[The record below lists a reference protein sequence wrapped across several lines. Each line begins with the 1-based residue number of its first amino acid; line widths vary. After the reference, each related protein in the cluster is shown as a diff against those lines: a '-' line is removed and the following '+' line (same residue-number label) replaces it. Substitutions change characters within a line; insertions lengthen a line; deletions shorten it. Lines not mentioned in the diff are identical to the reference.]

1 MFGLF
6 KKKKITKIDTPKT
19 FLKCV
24 MKLVDLEI
32 PVPLT
37 EKYEI
42 AYRDQKNTL
51 RNGKRR
57 KNKAWYTSQGEHW
70 EGWLY
75 WYKGPGAYNRKNHH
89 RTAEFVY
96 NHIMCPPMF
105 IWLAET
111 AGIKKE
117 IVEKAINQSLES
129 DKYQIQ
135 GKIIRTHIPW
145 SDIEKAIL
153 KRIEKK

>member
-1 MFGLF
+1 MFKQL

-24 MKLVDLEI
+24 DRLVELKI

-37 EKYEI
+37 EKYEKTH
-42 AYRDQKNTL
+42 R
-51 RNGKRR
+51 KRR
-57 KNKAWYTSQGEHW
+57 QLQKEVWYTSQGEHW
-70 EGWLY
+70 QGWLY
-75 WYKGPGAYNRKNHH
+75 GYKGPGAYNRKNHH

-111 AGIKKE
+111 AGIDQKK
-117 IVEKAINQSLES
+117 
-129 DKYQIQ
+129 
-135 GKIIRTHIPW
+135 
-145 SDIEKAIL
+145 
-153 KRIEKK
+153 